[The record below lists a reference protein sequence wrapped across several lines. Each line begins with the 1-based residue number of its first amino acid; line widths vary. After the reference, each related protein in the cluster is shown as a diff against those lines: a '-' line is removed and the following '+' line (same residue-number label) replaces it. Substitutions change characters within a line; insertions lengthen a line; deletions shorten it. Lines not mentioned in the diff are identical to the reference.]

1 MIEYKEFLPVMVA
14 ILQGIKATEEAQKLM
29 LKEMAQKIS
38 PIAASAIAAPETS
51 SKPAA
56 PAAEA
61 ATAKTAA
68 FVPKLTQPNG
78 AELEPII
85 LSKSAFS
92 CFRSLSFSAW
102 HSLP

>member
-1 MIEYKEFLPVMVA
+1 MVA

-51 SKPAA
+51 FKP
-56 PAAEA
+56 AEA